1 MCVACRAQVS
11 LSGEEGKEKGSGGR
25 EVQKYILTI
34 HEVYGWRRVPHGTKN
49 FTPTSPERR
58 LTPEFFFFFLLA
70 VRRIKPRAFL
80 GLRDRAKVSTQKPG
94 PPENHQK
101 SEKKV
106 GIPRLQPGIWKKK
119 TWEKEVF
126 PPKPKT

>member
-34 HEVYGWRRVPHGTKN
+34 HEVYGWRRVPHGPGTKN

-58 LTPEFFFFFLLA
+58 LTPDSESEFFFFF
-70 VRRIKPRAFL
+70 FL
-80 GLRDRAKVSTQKPG
+80 HH
-94 PPENHQK
+94 NHNNPISRHDAACK
-101 SEKKV
+101 NNTIFINYKLSIYNYIINILK
-106 GIPRLQPGIWKKK
+106 
-119 TWEKEVF
+119 
-126 PPKPKT
+126 